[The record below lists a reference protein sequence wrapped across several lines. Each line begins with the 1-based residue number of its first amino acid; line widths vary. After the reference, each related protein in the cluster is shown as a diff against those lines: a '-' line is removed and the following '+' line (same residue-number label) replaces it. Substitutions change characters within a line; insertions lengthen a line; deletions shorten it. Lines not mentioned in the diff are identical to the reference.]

1 MHLDPNGSSEVN
13 SLMCGVIQ
21 GSADLRKRGLPLFEG
36 CLCGVALGDRGAA
49 GCLLAA
55 PFCVGCGAELGG

>member
-1 MHLDPNGSSEVN
+1 
-13 SLMCGVIQ
+13 MCGVIQ
-21 GSADLRKRGLPLFEG
+21 GSADLSKRGLPLSGG
-36 CLCGVALGDRGAA
+36 CLCGVALCDRGAA